1 MEHLGVE
8 LADLEALTVLEQ
20 MIEVAAVGFQISG
33 IEDRAKNALHILD
46 MLADANLGPGL
57 RLHIGRAGQ
66 VVGMGMSLE
75 CPGDAIAFIPGEA
88 QHRFHRA
95 GINLAGAGIVVEH
108 RIDKCRLFGGRVGN
122 NIADR
127 VSGLVKER
135 VNNGF
140 AVGFPVMASSYLPPY
155 ISAR

>member
-95 GINLAGAGIVVEH
+95 GIDLAGARIVIEH
-108 RIDKCRLFGGRVGN
+108 RIDKCRLFGGGISNDV
-122 NIADR
+122 ADR
-127 VSGLVKER
+127 IGRLVKER
-135 VNNGF
+135 LDFGL
-140 AVGFPVMASSYLPPY
+140 SSHGIPCLIIIY
-155 ISAR
+155 